1 MEEMMEEKIEETT
14 EGKTETPEAAAMDD
28 LSEELEASYKA
39 AEEESPEED
48 SEEMD
53 PVWATLTGYLN
64 DKTVLTVKIGGIVN
78 AGVIAYVEN
87 VRGFIPA
94 SRLSLEHV
102 EDLNEWLH
110 KKIKV
115 RVITADPKKKRL
127 VLSAREI
134 LRDEARAKASEERK
148 AAMENTNVGDVMEG
162 TVETLKDYGAF
173 VRLENGLSGLVHVSQ
188 ISDKR
193 VTSPDKVLK
202 EGETVKVKV
211 IAIKDGK
218 LSLSM
223 KALLEKSSDESDHGS
238 RDYKLPKSESIS
250 TNLGSLLANLKL

>member
-1 MEEMMEEKIEETT
+1 MDEKLT
-14 EGKTETPEAAAMDD
+14 MDD

-39 AEEESPEED
+39 AEEAGTDDAEAL
-48 SEEMD
+48 D
-53 PVWATLTGYLN
+53 PTWATLKQYLN
-64 DKTVLTVKIGGIVN
+64 DKTELTVKIGGVVN
-78 AGVIAYVEN
+78 SGVVAYVEGI
-87 VRGFIPA
+87 RGFIPA

-102 EDLNEWLH
+102 EDLNEWLG

-115 RVITADPKKKRL
+115 RVITADPDKKKL

-134 LRDEARAKASEERK
+134 LREERDAK
-148 AAMENTNVGDVMEG
+148 RREEFDKIQVGDVLEG

-173 VRLENGLSGLVHVSQ
+173 IRLQGGLSGLVHGSQ

-193 VTSPDKVLK
+193 IPTPAKVLNV
-202 EGETVKVKV
+202 GDPVTVKV

-223 KALLEKSSDESDHGS
+223 KALLHKEEEQEEKT
-238 RDYKLPKSESIS
+238 DYRLPKSEKIS
-250 TNLGSLLANLKL
+250 TNLGSLLSKLNL

>member
-1 MEEMMEEKIEETT
+1 MEEKMT
-14 EGKTETPEAAAMDD
+14 MDD
-28 LSEELEASYKA
+28 FSEELEASYKA
-39 AEEESPEED
+39 AEEQAEAT
-48 SEEMD
+48 EEMD
-53 PVWATLTGYLN
+53 PVWATLNEYLTE
-64 DKTVLTVKIGGIVN
+64 KTVLTVKIGGVVN
-78 AGVIAYVEN
+78 AGVIAYVEGI
-87 VRGFIPA
+87 RGFIPA

-102 EDLNEWLH
+102 EDLNAWLN

-115 RVITADPKKKRL
+115 RVITADPEKKRL
-127 VLSAREI
+127 VLSAREL
-134 LRDEARAKASEERK
+134 LREEARAEAAQKK
-148 AAMENTNVGDVMEG
+148 QAAMEQTKVGDIMDG

-193 VTSPDKVLK
+193 VTSPSKVLK

-223 KALLEKSSDESDHGS
+223 KALIEKPVEEEAEE
-238 RDYKLPKSESIS
+238 KFEIPKSENIS

>member
-1 MEEMMEEKIEETT
+1 MDEKLT
-14 EGKTETPEAAAMDD
+14 MDD

-39 AEEESPEED
+39 AEEAGTDDAED
-48 SEEMD
+48 LD
-53 PVWATLTGYLN
+53 PTWATLKQYLN
-64 DKTVLTVKIGGIVN
+64 DKTELTVKIGGVVN
-78 AGVIAYVEN
+78 SGVVAYVEGI
-87 VRGFIPA
+87 RGFIPA

-102 EDLNEWLH
+102 EDLNEWLG

-115 RVITADPKKKRL
+115 RVITADPDKKKL

-134 LRDEARAKASEERK
+134 LREERDAK
-148 AAMENTNVGDVMEG
+148 RQEEFDKIQVGDVLEG

-173 VRLENGLSGLVHVSQ
+173 IRLQGGLSGLVHVSH

-193 VTSPDKVLK
+193 IPTPAKVLNV
-202 EGETVKVKV
+202 GDPVTVKV

-223 KALLEKSSDESDHGS
+223 KALLHKEEEQEEKT
-238 RDYKLPKSESIS
+238 DYRLPKSEKIS
-250 TNLGSLLANLKL
+250 TNLGSLLSKLNL

>member
-1 MEEMMEEKIEETT
+1 MDEKLT
-14 EGKTETPEAAAMDD
+14 MDD

-39 AEEESPEED
+39 AEEAGAED
-48 SEEMD
+48 TEDLD
-53 PVWATLTGYLN
+53 PTWAALKQYL
-64 DKTVLTVKIGGIVN
+64 DEKTELTVKIGGVVN
-78 AGVIAYVEN
+78 SGVVAYVEG

-102 EDLNEWLH
+102 EDLNEWLG

-115 RVITADPKKKRL
+115 RVITAEPSKKKL

-134 LRDEARAKASEERK
+134 LREERDAK
-148 AAMENTNVGDVMEG
+148 RKEEFDQIHVGDVLEG
-162 TVETLKDYGAF
+162 VVETLKDYGAF
-173 VRLENGLSGLVHVSQ
+173 IRLSNGLSGLVHVSQ

-193 VTSPDKVLK
+193 IPTPAKVLNVDDPV
-202 EGETVKVKV
+202 TVKV

-223 KALLEKSSDESDHGS
+223 KALLQKEEETSEKN
-238 RDYKLPKSESIS
+238 DYKLPKSEKIS
-250 TNLGSLLANLKL
+250 TNLGALLSKLDL

>member
-1 MEEMMEEKIEETT
+1 MEEKMT
-14 EGKTETPEAAAMDD
+14 MDD
-28 LSEELEASYKA
+28 LSEELEASCQA
-39 AEEESPEED
+39 AEENETT
-48 SEEMD
+48 SEELD
-53 PVWATLTGYLN
+53 PVWATLKEYLAE
-64 DKTVLTVKIGGIVN
+64 KTELTVKIGGVVN
-78 AGVIAYVEN
+78 SGVIAYVEG

-94 SRLSLEHV
+94 SRLSLERV

-115 RVITADPKKKRL
+115 RVITADAAKKRL

-134 LRDEARAKASEERK
+134 LREEEAHKRQELFDQVQ
-148 AAMENTNVGDVMEG
+148 VGDIMDG
-162 TVETLKDYGAF
+162 TVESLKDYGAF
-173 VRLENGLSGLVHVSQ
+173 IRLSNGLSGLVLVSQ

-193 VTSPDKVLK
+193 ITTPDKVLK
-202 EGETVKVKV
+202 INDEVKVKV

-223 KALLEKSSDESDHGS
+223 KALIEKPTEEHTEKDF
-238 RDYKLPKSESIS
+238 RMPKSENIS

>member
-1 MEEMMEEKIEETT
+1 MDEKLT
-14 EGKTETPEAAAMDD
+14 MDD

-39 AEEESPEED
+39 AEEAGTDDAED
-48 SEEMD
+48 LD
-53 PVWATLTGYLN
+53 PTWATLKQYLN
-64 DKTVLTVKIGGIVN
+64 DKTELTVKIGGVVN
-78 AGVIAYVEN
+78 SGVVAYVEGI
-87 VRGFIPA
+87 RGFIPA

-102 EDLNEWLH
+102 EDLNEWLG

-115 RVITADPKKKRL
+115 RVITADPDKKKL

-134 LRDEARAKASEERK
+134 LREERDAK
-148 AAMENTNVGDVMEG
+148 RQEEFDKIQVGDVLEG

-173 VRLENGLSGLVHVSQ
+173 IRLQGGLSGLVHVSQ

-193 VTSPDKVLK
+193 IPTPAKVLNV
-202 EGETVKVKV
+202 GDPVTVKV

-223 KALLEKSSDESDHGS
+223 KALLHKEEEQEEKT
-238 RDYKLPKSESIS
+238 DYRLPKSEKIS
-250 TNLGSLLANLKL
+250 TNLGSLLSKLNL

>member
-1 MEEMMEEKIEETT
+1 MEEKMT
-14 EGKTETPEAAAMDD
+14 MDD
-28 LSEELEASYKA
+28 FSEELEASYKA
-39 AEEESPEED
+39 AEESAD
-48 SEEMD
+48 ASEELD
-53 PVWATLTGYLN
+53 PVWATLKGYL
-64 DKTVLTVKIGGIVN
+64 DEKTVLTVKIGGVVN
-78 AGVIAYVEN
+78 AGVIAYVEG

-102 EDLNEWLH
+102 EDLNEWLN

-115 RVITADPKKKRL
+115 RVITADPEKKRL
-127 VLSAREI
+127 VLSAREL
-134 LRDEARAKASEERK
+134 LRDEARAEASRK
-148 AAMENTNVGDVMEG
+148 RQEAMEQTQVGDVMDG

-193 VTSPDKVLK
+193 ITAPSKVLK

-223 KALLEKSSDESDHGS
+223 KALIEKPAEERNDDDNRHY
-238 RDYKLPKSESIS
+238 DMPKSENIS
-250 TNLGSLLANLKL
+250 TSLGSLLKDIKL

>member
-1 MEEMMEEKIEETT
+1 MDEKLT
-14 EGKTETPEAAAMDD
+14 MDD

-39 AEEESPEED
+39 AEEAGTDDAED
-48 SEEMD
+48 LD
-53 PVWATLTGYLN
+53 PTWATLKQYLN
-64 DKTVLTVKIGGIVN
+64 DKTELTVKIGGVVN
-78 AGVIAYVEN
+78 SGVVAYVEGI
-87 VRGFIPA
+87 RGFIPA

-102 EDLNEWLH
+102 EDLNEWLG

-115 RVITADPKKKRL
+115 RVITADPDKKKL

-134 LRDEARAKASEERK
+134 LREERDAK
-148 AAMENTNVGDVMEG
+148 RREEFDKIQVGDVLEG

-173 VRLENGLSGLVHVSQ
+173 IRLQGGLSGLVHVSQ

-193 VTSPDKVLK
+193 IPTPAKVLNV
-202 EGETVKVKV
+202 GDPVTVKV

-223 KALLEKSSDESDHGS
+223 KALLHKEEEQEEKM
-238 RDYKLPKSESIS
+238 DYRLPKSEKIS
-250 TNLGSLLANLKL
+250 TNLGSLLSKLNL

>member
-1 MEEMMEEKIEETT
+1 MEEKMEEMMEEKIEENT
-14 EGKTETPEAAAMDD
+14 EAQETVTMDD

-39 AEEESPEED
+39 AEEEGAEASDEL
-48 SEEMD
+48 D
-53 PVWATLTGYLN
+53 PVWAKLIEHMKE
-64 DKTVLTVKIGGIVN
+64 KTVLNVKIGGIVN

-115 RVITADPKKKRL
+115 RIITADPKKKRL

-134 LRDEARAKASEERK
+134 LRDEARAKAAEERK
-148 AAMENTNVGDVMEG
+148 AAMEQTNVGDVMEG

-173 VRLENGLSGLVHVSQ
+173 IRLENGLSGLVHVSQ

-223 KALLEKSSDESDHGS
+223 KALLEKTAEEHDHN
-238 RDYKLPKSESIS
+238 RDYKLPKSENIS

>member
-1 MEEMMEEKIEETT
+1 MEEKMT
-14 EGKTETPEAAAMDD
+14 MDD

-39 AEEESPEED
+39 AEEQAEVTEEL
-48 SEEMD
+48 D
-53 PVWATLTGYLN
+53 PVWATLNEYLTE
-64 DKTVLTVKIGGIVN
+64 KTVLTVKVGGVVN
-78 AGVIAYVEN
+78 AGVIAYVEGI
-87 VRGFIPA
+87 RGFIPA

-102 EDLNEWLH
+102 EDLNEWLN

-115 RVITADPKKKRL
+115 RVITADPEKKRL

-134 LRDEARAKASEERK
+134 LRDEARAEAAQKK
-148 AAMENTNVGDVMEG
+148 QAAMEQTKVGDVMEG

-193 VTSPDKVLK
+193 VTAPSKVLK

-223 KALLEKSSDESDHGS
+223 KALIEKAEPEEPEEK
-238 RDYKLPKSESIS
+238 YEIPKSESIS

>member
-1 MEEMMEEKIEETT
+1 MDEKLT
-14 EGKTETPEAAAMDD
+14 MDD

-39 AEEESPEED
+39 AEEAGTDDAED
-48 SEEMD
+48 LD
-53 PVWATLTGYLN
+53 PTWATLKQYLN
-64 DKTVLTVKIGGIVN
+64 DKTELTVKIGGVVN
-78 AGVIAYVEN
+78 SGVVSYVEGIC
-87 VRGFIPA
+87 GFIPA

-102 EDLNEWLH
+102 EDLNEWLG

-115 RVITADPKKKRL
+115 RVITADPDKKKL

-134 LRDEARAKASEERK
+134 LREERDAK
-148 AAMENTNVGDVMEG
+148 RQEEFDKIQVGDVLEG

-173 VRLENGLSGLVHVSQ
+173 IRLQGGLSGLVHVSQ

-193 VTSPDKVLK
+193 IPTPAKVLNV
-202 EGETVKVKV
+202 GDPVTVKV

-223 KALLEKSSDESDHGS
+223 KALLHKEEEQEEKT
-238 RDYKLPKSESIS
+238 DYRLPKSEKIS
-250 TNLGSLLANLKL
+250 TNLGSLLSKLNL

>member
-1 MEEMMEEKIEETT
+1 MDEKLT
-14 EGKTETPEAAAMDD
+14 MDD

-39 AEEESPEED
+39 AEEAGTDDAED
-48 SEEMD
+48 LD
-53 PVWATLTGYLN
+53 PTWATLKQYLN
-64 DKTVLTVKIGGIVN
+64 DKTELTVKIGGVVN
-78 AGVIAYVEN
+78 SAVVAYVEGI
-87 VRGFIPA
+87 RGFIPA

-102 EDLNEWLH
+102 EDLNEWLG

-115 RVITADPKKKRL
+115 RVITADPDKKKL

-134 LRDEARAKASEERK
+134 LREERDAK
-148 AAMENTNVGDVMEG
+148 RQEEFDKIQVGDVLEG

-173 VRLENGLSGLVHVSQ
+173 IRLQGGLSGLVHVSQ

-193 VTSPDKVLK
+193 IPTPAKVLNV
-202 EGETVKVKV
+202 GDPVTVKV

-223 KALLEKSSDESDHGS
+223 KALLHKEEEQEEKT
-238 RDYKLPKSESIS
+238 DYRLPKSEKIS
-250 TNLGSLLANLKL
+250 TNLGSLLSKLNL

>member
-1 MEEMMEEKIEETT
+1 MDKKLT
-14 EGKTETPEAAAMDD
+14 MDD

-39 AEEESPEED
+39 AEEAGTDDAED
-48 SEEMD
+48 LD
-53 PVWATLTGYLN
+53 PTWATLKQYLN
-64 DKTVLTVKIGGIVN
+64 DKTELTDKIGGDVN
-78 AGVIAYVEN
+78 SGVVAYVEGI
-87 VRGFIPA
+87 RGFIPA

-102 EDLNEWLH
+102 EDLNEWLG

-115 RVITADPKKKRL
+115 RVITADPDKKKL

-134 LRDEARAKASEERK
+134 LREERDAK
-148 AAMENTNVGDVMEG
+148 RREEFDKIQVGDVLEG

-173 VRLENGLSGLVHVSQ
+173 IRLQGGLSGLVHVSQ

-193 VTSPDKVLK
+193 IPTPAKVLNV
-202 EGETVKVKV
+202 GDPVTVKV

-223 KALLEKSSDESDHGS
+223 KALLHKEEEQEEKT
-238 RDYKLPKSESIS
+238 DYRLPKSEKIS
-250 TNLGSLLANLKL
+250 TNLGSLLSKLNL

>member
-1 MEEMMEEKIEETT
+1 MDEKLT
-14 EGKTETPEAAAMDD
+14 MDD

-39 AEEESPEED
+39 AEEAGTDDAEAL
-48 SEEMD
+48 D
-53 PVWATLTGYLN
+53 PTWATLKQYLN
-64 DKTVLTVKIGGIVN
+64 DKTELTVKIGGVVN
-78 AGVIAYVEN
+78 SGVVAYVEGI
-87 VRGFIPA
+87 RGFIPA

-102 EDLNEWLH
+102 EDLNEWLG

-115 RVITADPKKKRL
+115 RVITADPDKKKL

-134 LRDEARAKASEERK
+134 LRKERDAKRQEEFDK
-148 AAMENTNVGDVMEG
+148 IQVGDVLEG

-173 VRLENGLSGLVHVSQ
+173 IRLQGGLSGLVHVSQ

-193 VTSPDKVLK
+193 IPTPAKVLNV
-202 EGETVKVKV
+202 GDPVTVKV

-223 KALLEKSSDESDHGS
+223 KALLHKEEEQEEKT
-238 RDYKLPKSESIS
+238 DYRLPKSEKIS
-250 TNLGSLLANLKL
+250 TNLGSLLSKLNL

>member
-1 MEEMMEEKIEETT
+1 
-14 EGKTETPEAAAMDD
+14 MDD
-28 LSEELEASYKA
+28 FAEELEASYKA
-39 AEEESPEED
+39 AEESTSDTEEL
-48 SEEMD
+48 D
-53 PVWATLTGYLN
+53 PVWAVLRQYLEE
-64 DKTVLTVKIGGIVN
+64 KTVLTVKIGGVVN
-78 AGVIAYVEN
+78 AGVIAYVEGI
-87 VRGFIPA
+87 RGFIPA

-102 EDLNEWLH
+102 DDLNEWLN

-115 RVITADPKKKRL
+115 RVITADPEKKRL
-127 VLSAREI
+127 VLSAREL
-134 LRDEARAKASEERK
+134 LRDEARAAEAQKRQ
-148 AAMENTNVGDVMEG
+148 AAMEQVKVGDVMDG

-193 VTSPDKVLK
+193 VTSPSKVLK

-211 IAIKDGK
+211 TAIKDGK

-223 KALLEKSSDESDHGS
+223 KALLEKPEEKVDHEHYEIP
-238 RDYKLPKSESIS
+238 RSENIS

>member
-1 MEEMMEEKIEETT
+1 MDEKLT
-14 EGKTETPEAAAMDD
+14 MDD

-39 AEEESPEED
+39 AEEAGTDDAED
-48 SEEMD
+48 LD
-53 PVWATLTGYLN
+53 PTWATLKQYLN
-64 DKTVLTVKIGGIVN
+64 DKTELTVKIGGVVN
-78 AGVIAYVEN
+78 SGVVAYVEGI
-87 VRGFIPA
+87 RGFIPA

-102 EDLNEWLH
+102 EDLNEWLG

-115 RVITADPKKKRL
+115 RVITADPDKKKL

-134 LRDEARAKASEERK
+134 LREERDAK
-148 AAMENTNVGDVMEG
+148 RQEEFDKSQVGDVLEG

-173 VRLENGLSGLVHVSQ
+173 IRLQGGLSGLVHVSQ

-193 VTSPDKVLK
+193 IPTPAKVLNV
-202 EGETVKVKV
+202 GDPVTVKV

-223 KALLEKSSDESDHGS
+223 KALLHKEEEQEEKT
-238 RDYKLPKSESIS
+238 DYRLPKSEKIS
-250 TNLGSLLANLKL
+250 TNLGSLLSKLNL

>member
-1 MEEMMEEKIEETT
+1 MDEKLT
-14 EGKTETPEAAAMDD
+14 MDD

-39 AEEESPEED
+39 AEEAGTDDAED
-48 SEEMD
+48 LD
-53 PVWATLTGYLN
+53 PTWATLKQYLN
-64 DKTVLTVKIGGIVN
+64 DKTELTVKIGGVVN
-78 AGVIAYVEN
+78 SGVVSYVEGI
-87 VRGFIPA
+87 RGFIPA

-102 EDLNEWLH
+102 EDLNEWLG

-115 RVITADPKKKRL
+115 RVITADPDKKKL

-134 LRDEARAKASEERK
+134 LREERDAK
-148 AAMENTNVGDVMEG
+148 RQEEFDKIQVGDVLEG

-173 VRLENGLSGLVHVSQ
+173 IRLQGGLSGLVHVSQ

-193 VTSPDKVLK
+193 IPTPAKVLNV
-202 EGETVKVKV
+202 GDPVTVKV

-223 KALLEKSSDESDHGS
+223 KALLHKEEEQEEKT
-238 RDYKLPKSESIS
+238 DYRLPKSEKIS
-250 TNLGSLLANLKL
+250 TNLGSLLSKLNL

>member
-1 MEEMMEEKIEETT
+1 MEEKMEEKLEENKEESTT
-14 EGKTETPEAAAMDD
+14 MAD
-28 LSEELEASYKA
+28 LSEELEASYEA
-39 AEEESPEED
+39 AEQAAD
-48 SEEMD
+48 SSDEMD
-53 PVWATLTGYLN
+53 PVWATLTEYMN
-64 DKTVLTVKIGGIVN
+64 EKTVLTVKIGGVVN
-78 AGVIAYVEN
+78 AGVIAYVEG

-115 RVITADPKKKRL
+115 RVITADPGKKRL
-127 VLSAREI
+127 VLSAREL
-134 LRDEARAKASEERK
+134 LREEARAKA
-148 AAMENTNVGDVMEG
+148 G

-193 VTSPDKVLK
+193 VTTPAKVLK

-223 KALLEKSSDESDHGS
+223 KALLEKSEEESHND
-238 RDYKLPKSESIS
+238 RDYRMPKSENIS
-250 TNLGSLLANLKL
+250 TSLGSLLANIKL

>member
-1 MEEMMEEKIEETT
+1 MDEKLT
-14 EGKTETPEAAAMDD
+14 MDD

-39 AEEESPEED
+39 AEEAGTDDAED
-48 SEEMD
+48 LD
-53 PVWATLTGYLN
+53 PTWATLKQYLN
-64 DKTVLTVKIGGIVN
+64 DKTELTVKIGGVVN
-78 AGVIAYVEN
+78 YGVVAYVEGI
-87 VRGFIPA
+87 RGFIPA

-102 EDLNEWLH
+102 EDLNEWLG

-115 RVITADPKKKRL
+115 RVITADPDKKKL

-134 LRDEARAKASEERK
+134 LREERDAK
-148 AAMENTNVGDVMEG
+148 RQEEFDKIQVGDVLEG

-173 VRLENGLSGLVHVSQ
+173 IRLQGGLSGLVHVSQ

-193 VTSPDKVLK
+193 IPTPAKVLNV
-202 EGETVKVKV
+202 GDPVTVKV

-223 KALLEKSSDESDHGS
+223 KALLHKEEEQEEKT
-238 RDYKLPKSESIS
+238 DYRLPKSEKIS
-250 TNLGSLLANLKL
+250 TNLGSLLSKLNL

>member
-1 MEEMMEEKIEETT
+1 MEEKMT
-14 EGKTETPEAAAMDD
+14 MDD
-28 LSEELEASYKA
+28 LSEELEASCQA
-39 AEEESPEED
+39 AEESETI
-48 SEEMD
+48 SEELD
-53 PVWATLTGYLN
+53 PVWATLKEYLAE
-64 DKTVLTVKIGGIVN
+64 KTELTVKIGGVVN
-78 AGVIAYVEN
+78 SGVIAYVEG

-94 SRLSLEHV
+94 SRLSLERV

-115 RVITADPKKKRL
+115 RVITADAAKKRL

-134 LRDEARAKASEERK
+134 LREEEARKRQELFDQVQ
-148 AAMENTNVGDVMEG
+148 VGDVMDG
-162 TVETLKDYGAF
+162 TVESLKDYGAF
-173 VRLENGLSGLVHVSQ
+173 IRLSNGLSGLVHVSQ

-193 VTSPDKVLK
+193 ITTPDKVLK
-202 EGETVKVKV
+202 IDDEVKVKV

-223 KALLEKSSDESDHGS
+223 KALIEKPAEEHTEKDF
-238 RDYKLPKSESIS
+238 RMPKSENIS

>member
-1 MEEMMEEKIEETT
+1 MDEKLT
-14 EGKTETPEAAAMDD
+14 MDD

-39 AEEESPEED
+39 AEEAGTDDAEAL
-48 SEEMD
+48 D
-53 PVWATLTGYLN
+53 PTWATLKQYLN
-64 DKTVLTVKIGGIVN
+64 DKTELTVKIGGVVN
-78 AGVIAYVEN
+78 SGVVAYVEGI
-87 VRGFIPA
+87 RGFIPA

-102 EDLNEWLH
+102 EDLNEWLG

-115 RVITADPKKKRL
+115 RVITADPDKKKL

-134 LRDEARAKASEERK
+134 LREERDAK
-148 AAMENTNVGDVMEG
+148 RQEEFDKIQVGDVLEG

-173 VRLENGLSGLVHVSQ
+173 IRLQGGLSGLVHVSQ

-193 VTSPDKVLK
+193 IPTPAKVLNV
-202 EGETVKVKV
+202 GDPVTVKV

-223 KALLEKSSDESDHGS
+223 KALLHKEEEQEEKT
-238 RDYKLPKSESIS
+238 DYRLPKSEKIS
-250 TNLGSLLANLKL
+250 TNLGSLLYKLNL

>member
-1 MEEMMEEKIEETT
+1 MEEKMEEMMEEKVEE
-14 EGKTETPEAAAMDD
+14 KTEEHTEENMTMAD
-28 LSEELEASYKA
+28 LSEELEASLEA
-39 AEEESPEED
+39 AQETAQEA
-48 SEEMD
+48 EEMD
-53 PVWATLTGYLN
+53 PVWAALTEYMN
-64 DKTVLTVKIGGIVN
+64 EKTVLTVKVGGVVN
-78 AGVIAYVEN
+78 AGVIAYVEGI
-87 VRGFIPA
+87 RGFIPA

-127 VLSAREI
+127 VLSAREL
-134 LRDEARAKASEERK
+134 LREAAREEAAKKRES
-148 AAMENTNVGDVMEG
+148 AMEQTQVGDVMEG
-162 TVETLKDYGAF
+162 VVETLKDYGAF
-173 VRLENGLSGLVHVSQ
+173 VRLDNGLSGLVHVSQ

-193 VTSPDKVLK
+193 VTTPAKVLK

-223 KALLEKSSDESDHGS
+223 KALIERPQDEEPSG
-238 RDYKLPKSESIS
+238 RDYKRPKSESIS
-250 TNLGSLLANLKL
+250 TTLGSLLANLKL

>member
-1 MEEMMEEKIEETT
+1 MDEKLT
-14 EGKTETPEAAAMDD
+14 MDD

-39 AEEESPEED
+39 AEEAGTDDAED
-48 SEEMD
+48 LD
-53 PVWATLTGYLN
+53 PTWATLKQYLN
-64 DKTVLTVKIGGIVN
+64 DKTELTVKIGGVVN
-78 AGVIAYVEN
+78 SGVVAYVEGI
-87 VRGFIPA
+87 RGFIPA

-102 EDLNEWLH
+102 EDLNEWLG

-115 RVITADPKKKRL
+115 RVITADPDKKKL

-134 LRDEARAKASEERK
+134 LREERDAK
-148 AAMENTNVGDVMEG
+148 RREEFDKIQVGDVLEG

-173 VRLENGLSGLVHVSQ
+173 IRLQGGLSGLVHVSQ

-193 VTSPDKVLK
+193 IPTPAKVLNV
-202 EGETVKVKV
+202 GDPVTVKV

-223 KALLEKSSDESDHGS
+223 KALLHKEEEQEEKT
-238 RDYKLPKSESIS
+238 DYRLPKSEKIS
-250 TNLGSLLANLKL
+250 TNLGSLLSKLNL

>member
-1 MEEMMEEKIEETT
+1 MDEKLT
-14 EGKTETPEAAAMDD
+14 MDD

-39 AEEESPEED
+39 AEEAGTDDAED
-48 SEEMD
+48 LD
-53 PVWATLTGYLN
+53 PTWATLKQYLN
-64 DKTVLTVKIGGIVN
+64 DKTELTVKIGGVVN
-78 AGVIAYVEN
+78 SGVVAYVEGI
-87 VRGFIPA
+87 RGFIPA

-102 EDLNEWLH
+102 EDLNEWLG

-115 RVITADPKKKRL
+115 RVITADPDKKKL

-134 LRDEARAKASEERK
+134 LREERDAK
-148 AAMENTNVGDVMEG
+148 RQKEFDKIQVGDVLEG

-173 VRLENGLSGLVHVSQ
+173 IRLQGGLSGLVHVSQ

-193 VTSPDKVLK
+193 IPTPAKVLNV
-202 EGETVKVKV
+202 GDPVTVKV

-223 KALLEKSSDESDHGS
+223 KALLHKEEEQEEKT
-238 RDYKLPKSESIS
+238 DYRLPKSEKIS
-250 TNLGSLLANLKL
+250 TNLGSLLSKLNL

>member
-1 MEEMMEEKIEETT
+1 MDEKLT
-14 EGKTETPEAAAMDD
+14 MDD

-39 AEEESPEED
+39 AEEAGTDDAED
-48 SEEMD
+48 LD
-53 PVWATLTGYLN
+53 PTWATLKQYLN
-64 DKTVLTVKIGGIVN
+64 DKTELTVKIGGVVN
-78 AGVIAYVEN
+78 SGVVAFVEGI
-87 VRGFIPA
+87 RGFIPA

-102 EDLNEWLH
+102 EDLNEWLG

-115 RVITADPKKKRL
+115 RVITADPDKKKL

-134 LRDEARAKASEERK
+134 LREERDAK
-148 AAMENTNVGDVMEG
+148 RREEFDKIQVGDVLEG

-173 VRLENGLSGLVHVSQ
+173 IRLQGGLSGLVHVSQ

-193 VTSPDKVLK
+193 IPTPAKVLNV
-202 EGETVKVKV
+202 GDPVTVKV

-223 KALLEKSSDESDHGS
+223 KALLHKEEEQEEKT
-238 RDYKLPKSESIS
+238 DYRLPKSEKIS
-250 TNLGSLLANLKL
+250 TNLGSLLSKLNL

>member
-1 MEEMMEEKIEETT
+1 
-14 EGKTETPEAAAMDD
+14 MDD

-39 AEEESPEED
+39 AEEAGTDDAED
-48 SEEMD
+48 LD
-53 PVWATLTGYLN
+53 PTWATLKQYLN
-64 DKTVLTVKIGGIVN
+64 DKTELTVKIGGVVN
-78 AGVIAYVEN
+78 SGVVAYVEGI
-87 VRGFIPA
+87 RGFIPA

-102 EDLNEWLH
+102 EDLNEWLG

-115 RVITADPKKKRL
+115 RVITADPDKKKL

-134 LRDEARAKASEERK
+134 LREERDAK
-148 AAMENTNVGDVMEG
+148 RREEFDKIQVGDVLEG

-173 VRLENGLSGLVHVSQ
+173 IRLQGGLSGLVHVSQ

-193 VTSPDKVLK
+193 IPTPAKVLNV
-202 EGETVKVKV
+202 GDPVTVKV

-223 KALLEKSSDESDHGS
+223 KALLHKEEEQEEKT
-238 RDYKLPKSESIS
+238 DYRLPKSEKIS
-250 TNLGSLLANLKL
+250 TNLGSLLSKLNL

>member
-1 MEEMMEEKIEETT
+1 MDEKLT
-14 EGKTETPEAAAMDD
+14 MDD

-39 AEEESPEED
+39 AEEAGTDDAED
-48 SEEMD
+48 LD
-53 PVWATLTGYLN
+53 PTWATLKQYLN
-64 DKTVLTVKIGGIVN
+64 DKTELTVKIGGVVN
-78 AGVIAYVEN
+78 SGVVAYVEGI
-87 VRGFIPA
+87 RGFIPA

-102 EDLNEWLH
+102 DDLNEWLG

-115 RVITADPKKKRL
+115 RVITADPDKKKL

-134 LRDEARAKASEERK
+134 LREERDAK
-148 AAMENTNVGDVMEG
+148 RREEFDKIQVGDVLEG

-173 VRLENGLSGLVHVSQ
+173 IRLQGGLSGLVHVSQ

-193 VTSPDKVLK
+193 IPTPAKVLNV
-202 EGETVKVKV
+202 GDPVTVKV

-223 KALLEKSSDESDHGS
+223 KALLHKEEEQEEKT
-238 RDYKLPKSESIS
+238 DYRLPKSEKIS
-250 TNLGSLLANLKL
+250 TNLGSLLSKLNL